1 MTPNYADL
9 DDALVRLRPYGIS
22 LTNGFTSH
30 APMVA
35 EALSALGRNSTIAPW
50 IDSATKTHI
59 ERAPTDT
66 PIDPDHW
73 QAGLGSRERFA
84 DWSCFFEAEL
94 GKHLWTDV
102 VAAWAVR
109 LAPGICSDATHGA
122 IRVGHAVRALGVAE
136 TPARI
141 TELADALASWADTYQ
156 VLPHAPHDGQ
166 VYAPDDALARVQVI
180 PVSERKAGGS
190 IVAALMQLDDRPEFA
205 PVINFLDVPTT
216 SIETQQDCLLDLTSL
231 FARVAV
237 ANIKDFSSAIVFV
250 HSVTALTALSRILPH
265 LPATAIVEGI
275 RYGWQASAALYA
287 VYGLYPAAAPS
298 DYQSL
303 ALEPLIERA
312 VASGDDHAIKFSEAC
327 YALNTLRPDPA
338 FGSAL
343 QAALV
348 HLAPS

>member
-9 DDALVRLRPYGIS
+9 DDALVRLRPYGTA

-35 EALSALGRNSTIAPW
+35 EALSALGRNRVIAPW
-50 IDSATKTHI
+50 IDDATRTHI
-59 ERAPTDT
+59 ERAPAGV
-66 PIDPDHW
+66 PIDPDLW
-73 QAGLGSRERFA
+73 QAALGTRQRFA
-84 DWSCFFEAEL
+84 DWSCFFEGEL
-94 GKHLWTDV
+94 EKHPWADV
-102 VAAWAVR
+102 VALWAVR
-109 LAPGICSDATHGA
+109 LVPGICSDATHGA
-122 IRVGHAVRALGVAE
+122 IRVGHAVRALGVNE
-136 TPARI
+136 TPIRI

-156 VLPHAPHDGQ
+156 VLPSAPHDGD
-166 VYAPDDALARVQVI
+166 VHAPDDALARVQVI
-180 PVSERKAGGS
+180 PAAERKAGGS
-190 IVAALMQLDDRPEFA
+190 IVAALMQLDDHPGFA
-205 PVINFLDVPTT
+205 PVINYLDVPTG
-216 SIETQQDCLLDLTSL
+216 SPDEQRACLLDLTSL

-250 HSVTALTALSRILPH
+250 HSVTALVALLRLLPRV
-265 LPATAIVEGI
+265 PAAAMADAI

-298 DYQSL
+298 DCRPV

-327 YALNTLRPDPA
+327 HALNALRPDPA

-343 QAALV
+343 EAALV